1 MLCRVYILA
10 GFHVRKVV
18 EYDGISDL
26 FTKAWNMSIA
36 SRLWVRVRGGVHP
49 PGSKDFTAAKP
60 IREIEAPSLLTIPM
74 RQHLG
79 APCVPRVKKGDEV
92 AMGMVIGDCE
102 SFVSAPIHSSV
113 SGKVAQVAP
122 QPHPAGGEIL
132 AVIVEND
139 GEYRSDPS
147 LSPPGSWE
155 DMDGNAIREA
165 IRAAGIVGLGG
176 AAFPTH
182 VKLNPPREYPIDT
195 VILNG
200 AECEPFLTSD
210 YRLMLEQ
217 PDVVLE
223 GLLIIMRVVGA
234 ARGIIAIEDNKP
246 QALKKMAAASKDT
259 DIEVS
264 HLRTRYP
271 QGAEKVLITG
281 LLGRE
286 VPSGGLPMHVGVV
299 VNNVG
304 TAFAIATY
312 FSTGMPL
319 IKRVVTVTGSIVRE
333 PSNLMVPLGTSFA
346 HAIEAC
352 GGFTEPPGKV
362 LMGGPMMGLAQYTLD
377 VPVIKG
383 TSGILA
389 LSHKE
394 TDYAEPSEPVCIR
407 CGRCVEACPMGLIPT
422 YLASYAYNEKWDEL
436 RRLDIADCIECGC
449 CNYTCP
455 TKNPM
460 VQLIKMGKAELAR
473 LRDRSEKGRE
483 ASGSAE
489 AKGGG
494 GDG

>member
-1 MLCRVYILA
+1 
-10 GFHVRKVV
+10 
-18 EYDGISDL
+18 
-26 FTKAWNMSIA
+26 
-36 SRLWVRVRGGVHP
+36 
-49 PGSKDFTAAKP
+49 
-60 IREIEAPSLLTIPM
+60 
-74 RQHLG
+74 
-79 APCVPRVKKGDEV
+79 
-92 AMGMVIGDCE
+92 
-102 SFVSAPIHSSV
+102 
-113 SGKVAQVAP
+113 
-122 QPHPAGGEIL
+122 
-132 AVIVEND
+132 
-139 GEYRSDPS
+139 
-147 LSPPGSWE
+147 
-155 DMDGNAIREA
+155 
-165 IRAAGIVGLGG
+165 
-176 AAFPTH
+176 
-182 VKLNPPREYPIDT
+182 
-195 VILNG
+195 
-200 AECEPFLTSD
+200 
-210 YRLMLEQ
+210 
-217 PDVVLE
+217 
-223 GLLIIMRVVGA
+223 
-234 ARGIIAIEDNKP
+234 
-246 QALKKMAAASKDT
+246 
-259 DIEVS
+259 
-264 HLRTRYP
+264 
-271 QGAEKVLITG
+271 
-281 LLGRE
+281 
-286 VPSGGLPMHVGVV
+286 MHVGVV